1 MYAGTCVG
9 RTDRGELSMKFHV
22 MTLFPEMIENGLN
35 TSILGRAA
43 DKGVLEFHTVNIRD
57 YTQDK
62 HGKVDDYPYGG
73 GAGMLIQAQ
82 PVFDAYQHIVGEES
96 KRIRTVYLTPQGRT
110 FDQKFAKELANEEEL
125 IFLCG
130 HYEGVDE
137 RVLEEIVT
145 DYVSIG
151 DYVLTGGEL
160 PVMVM
165 IDAISRIVPGVLN
178 NDVSAETETFHND
191 LLEYPQYT
199 RPEIWHE
206 KSVPEVLLSGNH
218 KKITQ
223 WRLEQS
229 VERTKS
235 RRPDLYTRYQKKQDV
250 IKRLLKKKR
259 IFIHMAEFLDRGLG
273 DLFFAEGYNI
283 CMGNRMF
290 TLLSAETK
298 EDAEILIKKQCE
310 NFAQVIITPQ
320 GYIKDLLLEENDAWK
335 ATAFIQACYTNKV
348 PLHVSYKDIRVTED
362 GTIVAYENETVI
374 GQMKI
379 MPDGSLGCPCI
390 ERMYDN
396 KEVAESLLAF
406 AINKQIFDMQTP
418 FIRVEEK
425 EKVLLDILGKMGLY
439 FSDIPIWLMTK

>member
-1 MYAGTCVG
+1 
-9 RTDRGELSMKFHV
+9 MKFHV

-43 DKGVLEFHTVNIRD
+43 SKGLLEFNTVNIRD

-82 PVFDAYQHIVGEES
+82 PVFDAFQHIAGTEGR
-96 KRIRTVYLTPQGRT
+96 KLRTIYLTPQGRI
-110 FDQKFAKELANEEEL
+110 FDQKFAKELAGEEEL
-125 IFLCG
+125 VFLCG

-165 IDAISRIVPGVLN
+165 IDAISRMVPGVLN

-199 RPEIWHE
+199 RPEVWHE
-206 KSVPEVLLSGNH
+206 KCVPEVLLSGNH
-218 KKITQ
+218 KKIME

-229 VERTKS
+229 VERTKN
-235 RRPDLYTRYQKKQDV
+235 RRPDLYARYELKQGV
-250 IKRLLKKKR
+250 IKKLMKNKR
-259 IFIHMAEFLDRGLG
+259 TFIHMAEFLQRGLG
-273 DLFFAEGYNI
+273 ELFYAKGMNI
-283 CMGNRMF
+283 CMGNAQI
-290 TLLSAETK
+290 TLISAQSQD
-298 EDAEILIKKQCE
+298 DAVKMLNIEKDNL
-310 NFAQVIITPQ
+310 AQNIFTPQ
-320 GYIKDLLLEENDAWK
+320 DYVKDCLLRSGDYRK
-335 ATAFIQACYTNKV
+335 AVSLVQACYTNKV
-348 PLHVSYKDIRVTED
+348 PLHVSHKDIRVSKD
-362 GTIVAYENETVI
+362 GTFVAYNEELVI
-374 GQMKI
+374 AKLKI
-379 MPDGSLGCPCI
+379 ASNGSLELLTTQWSDKQRNVI
-390 ERMYDN
+390 Q
-396 KEVAESLLAF
+396 SLFAV

-418 FIRVEEK
+418 FVQIEEK
-425 EKVLLDILGKMGLY
+425 NTDLCELLIEMGLY
-439 FSDIPIWLMTK
+439 IAEKPIWKIIK